1 MGVLVY
7 RLDNLSIRQ
16 TKDYAIIYVDEDDVI
31 DSNAMISPPEKYS
44 QLLQIDINTREKVAE
59 YMQENNFKLKS
70 GKQDFIRNNPSVDE
84 LINGGFEFEE
94 I

>member
-16 TKDYAIIYVDEDDVI
+16 TKDYAIMYVDEDDVI